1 MIIYLKKA
9 FTALLATGLLI
20 SAVLVPA
27 HAAVYLTV
35 KPSGLTAESCY
46 TPADAEAERAL
57 RIRSELMVIGLN
69 CQASRFSG
77 TSENLY
83 NVYRQFVANHGSQ
96 FASYERQMLEYF
108 IRSGSTDPETS
119 LSELSAGFG
128 NKLSLYV
135 TQMRPDMF
143 CYQYSKRL
151 LTVKTMSKETFQQWA
166 ATSDASYPP
175 TQAMCQAAQP

>member
-1 MIIYLKKA
+1 MKQFSTFVITLA
-9 FTALLATGLLI
+9 MLTLLSGPAR
-20 SAVLVPA
+20 AV
-27 HAAVYLTV
+27 VYLTV
-35 KPSGLTAESCY
+35 KPSGLTANACY

-77 TSENLY
+77 TTENLY
-83 NVYRQFVANHGSQ
+83 NVYRQFVANHGPQ
-96 FASYERQMLEYF
+96 FANYERQMLDYF

-151 LTVKTMSKETFQQWA
+151 LTVKTMTSETFQQWA

>member
-1 MIIYLKKA
+1 MMIMKPFCALILSLA
-9 FTALLATGLLI
+9 ALTLLPVTAR
-20 SAVLVPA
+20 AV
-27 HAAVYLTV
+27 VYLTV
-35 KPSGLTAESCY
+35 KPSGLTANACY

-151 LTVKTMSKETFQQWA
+151 LTVKTMSNETFQQWA

-175 TQAMCQAAQP
+175 TQAMCQKAQP